1 MSGPDSDEP
10 DRPVA
15 QFPPIPR
22 VPDPPRFPPDPRQ
35 TRSAR
40 IISNIAE
47 RIAQTGMDVAG
58 PNLVSG
64 YHASA
69 INLGQLQQT
78 LEHGLSR
85 FDQARLTARWPEV
98 LGWINEVLV
107 TWIQRPKETRVEL
120 KEKGIRIELT
130 SQDDLGYYDYAFDV
144 FPNRGKPRSK
154 TVAAQSVQD

>member
-1 MSGPDSDEP
+1 M
-10 DRPVA
+10 A

-22 VPDPPRFPPDPRQ
+22 VPDAPRFPPDARQ

-40 IISNIAE
+40 IIGNIAE
-47 RIAQTGMDVAG
+47 QIAQTGMEVAG

-69 INLGQLQQT
+69 VNLGQLQQT

-85 FDQARLTARWPEV
+85 FDHERLTARWAEV
-98 LGWINEVLV
+98 LGWINEILV
-107 TWIQRPKETRVEL
+107 TWIQRPKETCVEL

-144 FPNRGKPRSK
+144 FPTRGKARSRDSHEPA
-154 TVAAQSVQD
+154 TSP